1 MGAYL
6 GTNSEVYS
14 DPDAPPLSDD
24 PKKTDDDREKGICPE
39 PEAEL
44 EERGNE
50 WACWNLRRG
59 RVREVGAIV
68 PGGFEDED
76 EDMVRKV
83 RGIVSN
89 DKV

>member
-1 MGAYL
+1 
-6 GTNSEVYS
+6 
-14 DPDAPPLSDD
+14 
-24 PKKTDDDREKGICPE
+24 
-39 PEAEL
+39 
-44 EERGNE
+44 
-50 WACWNLRRG
+50 
-59 RVREVGAIV
+59 VREVGAIV